1 MLFITLSLAV
11 TAKFV
16 NVLVIICLC
25 DIDLL
30 TIIQQQKV
38 DVFNTPL
45 RQSATKSL
53 GAIIDKMY
61 IFVDLY
67 FYLPLNLKYN
77 RTKGI
82 VECAKKSYW

>member
-38 DVFNTPL
+38 NVFNTPL

-67 FYLPLNLKYN
+67 FYLPSNLKYN
-77 RTKGI
+77 RPLR
-82 VECAKKSYW
+82 VL

>member
-1 MLFITLSLAV
+1 MLFITLSLAE

-45 RQSATKSL
+45 RRSATKLL

-67 FYLPLNLKYN
+67 LYPPLNLKYN
-77 RTKGI
+77 RPLM
-82 VECAKKSYW
+82 VL